1 MAVCVLASVC
11 MCEGLGAGRSEQPG
25 FWVGL
30 MGQLPSRLELGRD
43 TQPVGLLAPVGS
55 SSTKSSPFSQCP
67 CPRPCGCGCR
77 HADGPSPGGGV
88 STGQAGVPASPW
100 AAGETARVVGGNGI
114 QPTTA
119 GGPAHVGLEAWRP
132 RPPSREQGGEATPR
146 ASALARP
153 CRLQPLPAQPGQ
165 KCLCRAEFLPEP
177 PSLSLS
183 SQECPPDGRS
193 FREEQC
199 ISFNSRVYNG
209 RTHQWKPLYPGTG
222 ALGHPAGALSR
233 RIHPLW
239 PPPGTTGGH
248 ALVQREGRGETG
260 LGGFLSKVPSSSGN
274 SAQDL
279 ASPAHGGGAGSP
291 GPAARGRQVG
301 SDVLQR
307 GCCLLLTGLQGL
319 DSESRP
325 GTDHAHLRPRRY
337 R

>member
-1 MAVCVLASVC
+1 M
-11 MCEGLGAGRSEQPG
+11 
-25 FWVGL
+25 
-30 MGQLPSRLELGRD
+30 
-43 TQPVGLLAPVGS
+43 
-55 SSTKSSPFSQCP
+55 
-67 CPRPCGCGCR
+67 
-77 HADGPSPGGGV
+77 

-100 AAGETARVVGGNGI
+100 AAVETARVAGGDGI
-114 QPTTA
+114 QPA
-119 GGPAHVGLEAWRP
+119 AVGGPAHVGLEAWRP
-132 RPPSREQGGEATPR
+132 RPPSREQGGEATPW
-146 ASALARP
+146 ASALAQP

-209 RTHQWKPLYPGTG
+209 RTHQWKPLYPGT
-222 ALGHPAGALSR
+222 AARGHPAGARSG

-239 PPPGTTGGH
+239 PPLGTTGGC
-248 ALVQREGRGETG
+248 ALVQREGRGG
-260 LGGFLSKVPSSSGN
+260 NRPGGFLSKVPSSSGN

-291 GPAARGRQVG
+291 GPAARGHQVG

-307 GCCLLLTGLQGL
+307 GRCLLLTGPQRL
-319 DSESRP
+319 DSESRS
-325 GTDHAHLRPRRY
+325 GTDHVHLSPCLY

>member
-1 MAVCVLASVC
+1 M
-11 MCEGLGAGRSEQPG
+11 
-25 FWVGL
+25 
-30 MGQLPSRLELGRD
+30 
-43 TQPVGLLAPVGS
+43 GS

-77 HADGPSPGGGV
+77 RADGPSPGGRV
-88 STGQAGVPASPW
+88 STGQAGVPASPR
-100 AAGETARVVGGNGI
+100 AAGETARVAGGDGI
-114 QPTTA
+114 QPAAA

-132 RPPSREQGGEATPR
+132 RPPSREQGGEATPGPRPWHGR
-146 ASALARP
+146 AGCSHFLLSLDKNAFVGPSSSRSLP
-153 CRLQPLPAQPGQ
+153 PRL
-165 KCLCRAEFLPEP
+165 FLPRSVRRTGGASVRSSAS
-177 PSLSLS
+177 PSTPA
-183 SQECPPDGRS
+183 C
-193 FREEQC
+193 
-199 ISFNSRVYNG
+199 
-209 RTHQWKPLYPGTG
+209 TTG
-222 ALGHPAGALSR
+222 AHTSGSHSTRVPEPSG

-239 PPPGTTGGH
+239 PPPGTPGGH

-260 LGGFLSKVPSSSGN
+260 LGAFLSKVPSSSGN

-307 GCCLLLTGLQGL
+307 GRCPLLTGLQGL